1 MTEIRRTFHE
11 ELTHLQQELVSMGEL
26 ASEMLDNALEALQ
39 THDGA
44 LAASVVAQ
52 DARLDSLD
60 ADVERRCLWLIA
72 SQQPNTRD
80 LRFLSAAFRMT
91 SDLER
96 VGDHAVD
103 IAKITR
109 KLASHA
115 RVDPEILSLAAKSR
129 EQWRQSTSLLE
140 TYDEAAATAVI
151 NAEAVIDDAFRT
163 TRERLLDS
171 APSADAP
178 GPAGNSSGYFL
189 LALVSLE
196 RISHHAVHI
205 AERLHFVET
214 GQLQIPREV

>member
-1 MTEIRRTFHE
+1 
-11 ELTHLQQELVSMGEL
+11 MGQL

-52 DARLDSLD
+52 DAHLDSLD

-109 KLASHA
+109 KLASNA

-140 TYDEAAATAVI
+140 TYDEATAAAVI

-171 APSADAP
+171 APSADTP

-214 GQLQIPREV
+214 GQLQIPREA